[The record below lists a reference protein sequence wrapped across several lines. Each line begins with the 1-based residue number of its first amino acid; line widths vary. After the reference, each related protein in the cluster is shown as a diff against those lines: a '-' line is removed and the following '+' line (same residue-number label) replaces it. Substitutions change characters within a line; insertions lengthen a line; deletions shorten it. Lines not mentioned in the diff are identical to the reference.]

1 MILEVCARLAEM
13 LYNRATKGFQQ
24 YSFHADLVISLIGVP
39 FTQSVADTR
48 ATFVFLCFQKSIKR
62 FLNWKGSRSMLEEP
76 ILPTT
81 STSGESTSSREATED
96 FEAGVLAQLDSLYRT
111 ALRLTHN
118 QQEAEDLVQ
127 ETMLK
132 AFRFTNTYQR
142 GTNLR
147 AWLFRILNT
156 SAINRYR
163 KQATHPTTTPLPEG
177 EEFYLY
183 NRIRDINGQELSTG
197 AEEEVLSHY
206 LDEDV
211 YQALS
216 DLPLNFRMPIILADI
231 EGLSYKE
238 IAQALNIPIGT
249 VMSRISRARRHLQR
263 SLWSYAKSRGYVS
276 EESTT
281 QKPNADPAEQTSN

>member
-1 MILEVCARLAEM
+1 M
-13 LYNRATKGFQQ
+13 
-24 YSFHADLVISLIGVP
+24 S
-39 FTQSVADTR
+39 
-48 ATFVFLCFQKSIKR
+48 
-62 FLNWKGSRSMLEEP
+62 EEP
-76 ILPTT
+76 KLQAAPTN
-81 STSGESTSSREATED
+81 EATENQVTED

-132 AFRFTNTYQR
+132 AFRFAHSYQP

-163 KQATHPTTTPLPEG
+163 KQATHPTPASLPDG

-183 NRIRDINGQELSTG
+183 NRIRDLSGRELTVG
-197 AEEEVLSHY
+197 AEEEVLSKY

-211 YQALS
+211 YRALN
-216 DLPLNFRMPIILADI
+216 DLPPNFRMP
-231 EGLSYKE
+231 
-238 IAQALNIPIGT
+238 
-249 VMSRISRARRHLQR
+249 
-263 SLWSYAKSRGYVS
+263 
-276 EESTT
+276 
-281 QKPNADPAEQTSN
+281 

>member
-1 MILEVCARLAEM
+1 
-13 LYNRATKGFQQ
+13 
-24 YSFHADLVISLIGVP
+24 
-39 FTQSVADTR
+39 
-48 ATFVFLCFQKSIKR
+48 
-62 FLNWKGSRSMLEEP
+62 MLEEP
-76 ILPTT
+76 MLPTAT
-81 STSGESTSSREATED
+81 RDKVSEREVRETATED

-132 AFRFTNTYQR
+132 AFRFANTYQR

-163 KQATHPTTTPLPEG
+163 KQATHPTTTSLPEG

-183 NRIRDINGQELSTG
+183 NRIRDINGQELSAG
-197 AEEEVLSHY
+197 AEEEVLSQY

-216 DLPLNFRMPIILADI
+216 DLPLNFRMPVILADI
-231 EGLSYKE
+231 EGMSYKE

-249 VMSRISRARRHLQR
+249 VMSRISRARRQLQR
-263 SLWSYAKSRGYVS
+263 SLWTYARDRGYLPAQG
-276 EESTT
+276 E
-281 QKPNADPAEQTSN
+281 AEQTSAGQAS

>member
-1 MILEVCARLAEM
+1 
-13 LYNRATKGFQQ
+13 
-24 YSFHADLVISLIGVP
+24 
-39 FTQSVADTR
+39 
-48 ATFVFLCFQKSIKR
+48 
-62 FLNWKGSRSMLEEP
+62 MLEEP
-76 ILPTT
+76 MLPTA
-81 STSGESTSSREATED
+81 SSGEHVAIRETATED

-111 ALRLTHN
+111 ALRLTRN

-132 AFRFTNTYQR
+132 AFRFANTYQR

-163 KQATHPTTTPLPEG
+163 KQATHPSTTPLPEG

-197 AEEEVLSHY
+197 AEDEVLSHY

-211 YQALS
+211 YQALN

-263 SLWSYAKSRGYVS
+263 SLWNYARNRGYLS
-276 EESTT
+276 GDDHEEEHANGGRSTT
-281 QKPNADPAEQTSN
+281 KSSLADAESA

>member
-1 MILEVCARLAEM
+1 M
-13 LYNRATKGFQQ
+13 
-24 YSFHADLVISLIGVP
+24 S
-39 FTQSVADTR
+39 
-48 ATFVFLCFQKSIKR
+48 
-62 FLNWKGSRSMLEEP
+62 EEP
-76 ILPTT
+76 KLQTAPIN
-81 STSGESTSSREATED
+81 EATENKVTED

-132 AFRFTNTYQR
+132 AFRFAKSYTP

-177 EEFYLY
+177 EDFYLY
-183 NRIRDINGQELSTG
+183 NRISDMSGQELSNA
-197 AEEEVLSHY
+197 AEEEVLSKY

-211 YQALS
+211 FNALNA
-216 DLPLNFRMPIILADI
+216 LPINFRMPVILADI
-231 EGLSYKE
+231 EGMSYKE
-238 IAQALNIPIGT
+238 IAETLQIPIGT
-249 VMSRISRARRHLQR
+249 VMSRISRGRRQLQHT
-263 SLWSYAKSRGYVS
+263 LWHYAKDKGYLPAQATEKTS
-276 EESTT
+276 E
-281 QKPNADPAEQTSN
+281 K

>member
-1 MILEVCARLAEM
+1 MSEQPISDQGQEQQEELEQPVSD
-13 LYNRATKGFQQ
+13 RAQEQQ
-24 YSFHADLVISLIGVP
+24 
-39 FTQSVADTR
+39 Q
-48 ATFVFLCFQKSIKR
+48 ATSENIP
-62 FLNWKGSRSMLEEP
+62 S
-76 ILPTT
+76 
-81 STSGESTSSREATED
+81 ED

-111 ALRLTHN
+111 ARRMTSS

-132 AFRFTNTYQR
+132 AFRFAHTYQP

-163 KQATHPTTTPLPEG
+163 KQASHPTTSSLPEG
-177 EEFYLY
+177 EDFYLY
-183 NRIRDINGQELSTG
+183 NRIKDLTGQELNVG

-211 YQALS
+211 YNALNE
-216 DLPLNFRMPIILADI
+216 LPPNFRMAVILADI

-238 IAQALNIPIGT
+238 IAEALNIPIGT
-249 VMSRISRARRHLQR
+249 VMSRISRARRQLQR
-263 SLWSYAKSRGYVS
+263 SLWKYAKDKGYVKAQAS
-276 EESTT
+276 
-281 QKPNADPAEQTSN
+281 

>member
-1 MILEVCARLAEM
+1 
-13 LYNRATKGFQQ
+13 
-24 YSFHADLVISLIGVP
+24 
-39 FTQSVADTR
+39 
-48 ATFVFLCFQKSIKR
+48 
-62 FLNWKGSRSMLEEP
+62 MLEEP
-76 ILPTT
+76 ILPAV
-81 STSGESTSSREATED
+81 SSGEGTTSREATED

-111 ALRLTHN
+111 ALRLTRN

-132 AFRFTNTYQR
+132 AFRFAHTYQR

-211 YQALS
+211 YQALN

-263 SLWSYAKSRGYVS
+263 SLWAYARDRGYVS
-276 EESTT
+276 EENTAQASDA
-281 QKPNADPAEQTSN
+281 NSA

>member
-1 MILEVCARLAEM
+1 M
-13 LYNRATKGFQQ
+13 
-24 YSFHADLVISLIGVP
+24 S
-39 FTQSVADTR
+39 
-48 ATFVFLCFQKSIKR
+48 
-62 FLNWKGSRSMLEEP
+62 EEP
-76 ILPTT
+76 KLPAATGGETT
-81 STSGESTSSREATED
+81 ETAATED

-132 AFRFTNTYQR
+132 AFRFANTYQR

-183 NRIRDINGQELSTG
+183 NQIRDMSGQELNPG
-197 AEEEVLSHY
+197 AEEEVLSQY

-211 YQALS
+211 YKALN
-216 DLPLNFRMPIILADI
+216 DLPLNFRMPILLADI

-249 VMSRISRARRHLQR
+249 VMSRISRARRQLQR
-263 SLWSYAKSRGYVS
+263 SLWQYARERGYVPR
-276 EESTT
+276 EAQNGEGPPESAARSSSR
-281 QKPNADPAEQTSN
+281 KARADEP

>member
-1 MILEVCARLAEM
+1 
-13 LYNRATKGFQQ
+13 
-24 YSFHADLVISLIGVP
+24 
-39 FTQSVADTR
+39 
-48 ATFVFLCFQKSIKR
+48 
-62 FLNWKGSRSMLEEP
+62 MLEEP
-76 ILPTT
+76 ILPTV
-81 STSGESTSSREATED
+81 SSGENTASRETTED

-111 ALRLTHN
+111 ALRLTRN

-132 AFRFTNTYQR
+132 AFRFAHTYQR

-211 YQALS
+211 YQALN

-231 EGLSYKE
+231 EE
-238 IAQALNIPIGT
+238 IG
-249 VMSRISRARRHLQR
+249 RAH
-263 SLWSYAKSRGYVS
+263 V
-276 EESTT
+276 
-281 QKPNADPAEQTSN
+281 

>member
-1 MILEVCARLAEM
+1 M
-13 LYNRATKGFQQ
+13 L
-24 YSFHADLVISLIGVP
+24 D
-39 FTQSVADTR
+39 
-48 ATFVFLCFQKSIKR
+48 
-62 FLNWKGSRSMLEEP
+62 EP
-76 ILPTT
+76 LLPTAT
-81 STSGESTSSREATED
+81 SVENIAMREAATED

-111 ALRLTHN
+111 ALRLTRN

-132 AFRFTNTYQR
+132 AFRFANTYQR

-163 KQATHPTTTPLPEG
+163 KQATHPATTPLPEG

-197 AEEEVLSHY
+197 AEDEVLSQY

-211 YQALS
+211 YQALN

-263 SLWSYAKSRGYVS
+263 SLWNYAKNRGYVS
-276 EESTT
+276 EERAEANT
-281 QKPNADPAEQTSN
+281 QDASAPTNTEQSA